1 MKRRIGVSAI
11 CLVVSASLLTD
22 AQTAKTSPG
31 AGPVIVVV
39 TTNGT
44 FEFETYPN
52 EAPKTVGH
60 IITLVEQ
67 GFYNGLRVHRVIKG
81 GLVQFGDPQTR
92 DIRNRDQW
100 GAGPAAGSGRSIGVA
115 EINPKRPHKRG
126 AVGMAHLGNPAEA
139 DSQIYILIEPRPDL
153 NSNYTVVGQVI
164 SGMKVVERIEEF
176 DIVQQVTVRP

>member
-11 CLVVSASLLTD
+11 CLVVLASLLTE
-22 AQTAKTSPG
+22 AQTAQTSPG
-31 AGPVIVVV
+31 AGPVIVVA

-81 GLVQFGDPQTR
+81 GLMQFGDPQTR

-100 GAGPAAGSGRSIGVA
+100 GAGPAAGSGRSIGIA
-115 EINPKRPHKRG
+115 EMNPKRPHKRG
-126 AVGMAHLGNPAEA
+126 TVGMAHRGNPAEA
-139 DSQIYILIEPRPDL
+139 DSQIYILIKPRSDL

-164 SGMKVVERIEEF
+164 SGMNVVERIAEL

>member
-1 MKRRIGVSAI
+1 MKRHIGVSTI
-11 CLVVSASLLTD
+11 CLIVLSSLLTE

-31 AGPVIVVV
+31 AGPVIMVA

-67 GFYNGLRVHRVIKG
+67 GFYNGLRVHRVVEG

-92 DIRNRDQW
+92 DLRNRDKW

-115 EINPKRPHKRG
+115 EINSKRSHKRG
-126 AVGMAHLGNPAEA
+126 TVGMAHLGNPAEA
-139 DSQIYILIEPRPDL
+139 DSQIYILIKPRPDL

-164 SGMKVVERIEEF
+164 SGMNVVERIEEL
-176 DIVQQVTVRP
+176 DIIQQVTVRP